1 VKNVNLKAG
10 IIIFATIVLSSVSF
24 YAYQV
29 LFAPNILLDKEE
41 GYLYIPTGAI
51 FQNVKDSLESKGVLH
66 DRLSFMFLS
75 KLSGYV
81 NKVRPGRYRLQSGDN
96 NWNTLKKLY
105 SGRQD
110 PVKITFNNIRLKED
124 FAEKMGA
131 KLEFK
136 SEELLAKMSDNKYLN
151 TIGLD
156 SSNVMCLLIPN
167 TYEMYWNITAE
178 TFLDKMYQE
187 YDKFWTEARKEKAK
201 SIGLTIPQVFIL
213 ASIVEEETKQQDE
226 KSRVAGVY
234 YNRFK
239 TGMKLQADPT
249 VKYAVGDF
257 TLRRI
262 YSGHLTV
269 DSPFNTYMYKGLP
282 PGPICLPTVKTI
294 DATLNV
300 EKHDYL
306 FFCADISKPGYHKFT
321 KNFQEHLGVANEYR
335 TNLNERKIR

>member
-1 VKNVNLKAG
+1 MNNINLKAG

-24 YAYQV
+24 YVYQV

-41 GYLYIPTGAI
+41 GYLYIPTGAS
-51 FQNVKDSLESKGVLH
+51 FENVKDSLESKGVLH

-75 KLSGYV
+75 KLSGYTK
-81 NKVRPGRYRLQSGDN
+81 KVRPGRYLLKSGDN

-110 PVKITFNNIRLKED
+110 PVKLTFNNVRLQHE

-131 KLEFK
+131 KFEF
-136 SEELLAKMSDNKYLN
+136 SEEDLLKKLADADYMKTL
-151 TIGLD
+151 GLAPE
-156 SSNVMCLLIPN
+156 NAMCLFVPN
-167 TYEMYWNITAE
+167 TYELYWNITAE

-187 YDKFWTEARKEKAK
+187 YDKFWTEARKSKAD
-201 SIGLTIPQVFIL
+201 SLGLTIQQVYIL

-239 TGMKLQADPT
+239 VGMKLQADPT
-249 VKYAVGDF
+249 VKFAVGDF
-257 TLRRI
+257 SLRRI
-262 YSGHLTV
+262 YSGHLTIE
-269 DSPFNTYMYKGLP
+269 SQYNTYKYKGLP
-282 PGPICLPTVKTI
+282 PGPICLPTVKTV

-321 KNFQEHLGVANEYR
+321 KNFDEHRGVAQEYR
-335 TNLNERKIR
+335 TNLDKKNIL

>member
-1 VKNVNLKAG
+1 MKNINLKAG

-41 GYLYIPTGAI
+41 GYLYIPTGAT
-51 FQNVKDSLESKGVLH
+51 FENVKDSLESKGVLH

-81 NKVRPGRYRLQSGDN
+81 NKIRPGRYLLKSGDN

-110 PVKITFNNIRLKED
+110 PVKITFNNIRLKEE
-124 FAEKMGA
+124 FAGKMGA
-131 KLEFK
+131 KLEFTP
-136 SEELLAKMSDNKYLN
+136 EQLLAKLSDNAYLK

-156 SSNVMCLLIPN
+156 SANVMCLFIPN

-187 YDKFWTEARKEKAK
+187 YDKFWTEARKEQAQAL
-201 SIGLTIPQVFIL
+201 GLTPQQVFIL

-226 KSRVAGVY
+226 KSTVAGVY

-239 TGMKLQADPT
+239 SGMKLQADPT

-321 KNFQEHLGVANEYR
+321 KTFQDHVGVANEYR

>member
-1 VKNVNLKAG
+1 
-10 IIIFATIVLSSVSF
+10 
-24 YAYQV
+24 
-29 LFAPNILLDKEE
+29 
-41 GYLYIPTGAI
+41 
-51 FQNVKDSLESKGVLH
+51 
-66 DRLSFMFLS
+66 
-75 KLSGYV
+75 
-81 NKVRPGRYRLQSGDN
+81 
-96 NWNTLKKLY
+96 
-105 SGRQD
+105 
-110 PVKITFNNIRLKED
+110 LKED

-136 SEELLAKMSDNKYLN
+136 SEELLKKMSDNKYLG

-156 SSNVMCLLIPN
+156 SSNVMCLYIPN
-167 TYEMYWNITAE
+167 TYEMYWNISAE

-187 YDKFWTEARKEKAK
+187 YDKFWTEARKEKAQA
-201 SIGLTIPQVFIL
+201 IGLAIPQVFIL

-249 VKYAVGDF
+249 VKFAVGDF

-262 YSGHLTV
+262 YSGHLMV
-269 DSPFNTYMYKGLP
+269 NSPYNTYMYKGLP

-300 EKHDYL
+300 EKHDFL

-321 KNFQEHLGVANEYR
+321 KNFREHVGVAKEYR